1 MTGNR
6 YYCKK
11 IIIFAKRVW
20 IFLIGLAD
28 KKHKN
33 KSYEKGDVFFCPAVD
48 DAFRYHGRQL

>member
-28 KKHKN
+28 KKHKS
-33 KSYEKGDVFFCPAVD
+33 KSYEKGDVFSCPAVD